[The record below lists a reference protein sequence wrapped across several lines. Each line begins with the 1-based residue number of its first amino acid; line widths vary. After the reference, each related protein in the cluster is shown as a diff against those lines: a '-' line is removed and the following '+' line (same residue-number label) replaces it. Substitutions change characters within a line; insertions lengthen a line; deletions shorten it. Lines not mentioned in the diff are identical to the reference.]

1 MAVHKTAEEILP
13 HTHFSLSLLLN
24 FVPIDEPIC
33 KTILEGTN
41 KQQPL
46 AHRSPAQI
54 AWKRFRSNPPAMAG
68 LLFIILVALVSL
80 LGPFIRPDSTV
91 DANDQSLVLS
101 RLKPGSS
108 IQEIRISNNTPEV
121 SLWTEWKNG
130 GKPKN
135 FRSIAVDSIAE
146 SGDSLMYWMKGNINS
161 KCVRISKNELMT
173 HESGGYS
180 FTRTFQLGTDKYG
193 RDLLSR
199 LMAGAL
205 ISLAVG
211 SIAVIIS
218 LLVGLTL
225 GLIAGYYRGWVDQLI
240 MWFTNVIWAVPTLI
254 LVMAITFAFGT
265 GFWKVFLAVGLT
277 MWVEVA
283 RIARG
288 QVLGIREKEYIEAA
302 RALGFSEL
310 RIMFNHVLPNILS
323 PIIVIS
329 AANFASAILIEAG
342 LSFLGLGAQI
352 PTPSWGNMIREHYA
366 YITTDLAYLAIVP
379 GFMIMLLVLAF
390 MMVGNGLRDALDVRE

>member
-13 HTHFSLSLLLN
+13 LPHFSISLLRN
-24 FVPIDEPIC
+24 FVPVDEPIC
-33 KTILEGTN
+33 KTIVEGTN
-41 KQQPL
+41 NQQPL

-54 AWKRFRSNPPAMAG
+54 AWKRFRSNPPAMGG
-68 LLFIILVALVSL
+68 LMFILLVALVSL

-91 DANDQSLVLS
+91 NANDQSLVLS
-101 RLKPGSS
+101 RLKPGTTV
-108 IQEIRISNNTPEV
+108 QEIRIPNKSTDV
-121 SLWTEWKNG
+121 SLWEEWKNG

-135 FRSIAVDSIAE
+135 HTSIAVDSIKIE
-146 SGDSLMYWMKGNINS
+146 GDSLTYWLIGNNNAGAL
-161 KCVRISKNELMT
+161 RISIHEVMQNET
-173 HESGGYS
+173 GGFS
-180 FTRTFQLGTDKYG
+180 FTRTFRLGTDKYG

-211 SIAVIIS
+211 SIA
-218 LLVGLTL
+218 
-225 GLIAGYYRGWVDQLI
+225 
-240 MWFTNVIWAVPTLI
+240 
-254 LVMAITFAFGT
+254 
-265 GFWKVFLAVGLT
+265 
-277 MWVEVA
+277 
-283 RIARG
+283 RG

-302 RALGFSEL
+302 RALGFSEI
-310 RIMFNHVLPNILS
+310 RIMFNHVLPNIIS

-366 YITTDLAYLAIVP
+366 YITTELAYLAIVP

>member
-1 MAVHKTAEEILP
+1 
-13 HTHFSLSLLLN
+13 
-24 FVPIDEPIC
+24 
-33 KTILEGTN
+33 
-41 KQQPL
+41 
-46 AHRSPAQI
+46 
-54 AWKRFRSNPPAMAG
+54 MAG
-68 LLFIILVALVSL
+68 LLFIVLVALVSL

-101 RLKPGSS
+101 RFKPGTSV
-108 IQEIRISNNTPEV
+108 QEIRIKNDNPEI
-121 SLWTEWKNG
+121 SFWKEWMHG
-130 GKPKN
+130 GKAKSYT
-135 FRSIAVDSIAE
+135 SIPIDSIAE
-146 SGDSLMYWMKGNINS
+146 SSDSLSYWMTGALNRDGT
-161 KCVRISKNELMT
+161 RISKQELLVD
-173 HESGGYS
+173 ESGAYL
-180 FTRTFQLGTDKYG
+180 FTRTFYLGTDKYG

-199 LMAGAL
+199 LMAGTL

-211 SIAVIIS
+211 TIAVFIS

-225 GLIAGYYRGWVDQLI
+225 GLIAGYYRGWVDRLI

-302 RALGFSEL
+302 RALGFSEM
-310 RIMFNHVLPNILS
+310 RIIFNHVLPNILS

>member
-1 MAVHKTAEEILP
+1 MERKDNPHKEVN
-13 HTHFSLSLLLN
+13 H
-24 FVPIDEPIC
+24 
-33 KTILEGTN
+33 
-41 KQQPL
+41 
-46 AHRSPAQI
+46 SPGAI
-54 AWKRFRSNPPAMAG
+54 AWRRFRSNPLAMSG
-68 LLFIILVALVSL
+68 LVFIVLIMLVAIA
-80 LGPFIRPDSTV
+80 GPFIRPDDTIN
-91 DANDQSLVLS
+91 ANDQSLLIS
-101 RLKPGSS
+101 RQKPGFT
-108 IQEIRISNNTPEV
+108 IQEVRIAKYEPQHGFFET
-121 SLWTEWKNG
+121 WMNG
-130 GKPKN
+130 GSPKEYTSL
-135 FRSIAVDSIAE
+135 RADSVEILDDKLIAYSTQGTLRTDTLLLQTLLKS
-146 SGDSLMYWMKGNINS
+146 SDGS
-161 KCVRISKNELMT
+161 
-173 HESGGYS
+173 YS
-180 FTRTFQLGTDKYG
+180 FTRTFWLGTDKYG

-199 LMAGAL
+199 LMAGAM

-211 SIAVIIS
+211 AIAVIIS

-288 QVLGIREKEYIEAA
+288 QVLSIREKEYVEAA
-302 RALGFSEL
+302 RALGFSEF
-310 RIMFNHVLPNILS
+310 RIIFKHILPNILS

-390 MMVGNGLRDALDVRE
+390 MMVGNGLRDALDVR